1 MPAQERSLVEGA
13 SRHPKHFKQAVND
26 FKKSSYGG
34 PCPPH
39 EHGLHHYHFRLLAL
53 SVEYLA
59 LRKNPTCLDVERE
72 ARKYMIA
79 EANLVAVYER

>member
-1 MPAQERSLVEGA
+1 MNGSWSKGHPAIRNIS
-13 SRHPKHFKQAVND
+13 SRPS
-26 FKKSSYGG
+26 KSGYGG

-39 EHGLHHYHFRLLAL
+39 EHGLHHYHFRLIAL
-53 SVEYLA
+53 SVEHLA

-72 ARKYMIA
+72 ARKHMIA